1 MRVLR
6 RVLVAAIV
14 GTAALVPGAP
24 AGATPAPAGDELAA
38 AKQRVSEARAAA
50 NATAAR
56 VTEAYGQ
63 VQALGDEVT
72 AVEARLAEG
81 EVRADGLRAAVA
93 RRALEAYT
101 GSSADAL
108 PVFESE
114 EPRDTTRRTEYLD
127 RVNARDNAAAGEL
140 RAINEDLDVQRTAL
154 ADARARQVETLEQLK
169 AEQEKLDALLAEAEA
184 AQVALEERLARE
196 SAARRA
202 AEEAAAAAAAAAAR
216 QQAAPSRAGPGSGSG
231 SGRVISGLACPQP
244 GSAFTDSWGDPRS
257 GGRSH
262 QGTDMMAPY
271 GAPSYAAIG
280 GTVSIQS
287 GGNGGNMLTISGTD
301 GNAYFYAHLQS
312 YAVTGGSVSQ
322 GQLVGSVGDTGN
334 ATGVPHL
341 HFEIRVGGSSPINPY
356 PTLAQIC

>member
-1 MRVLR
+1 ML
-6 RVLVAAIV
+6 A
-14 GTAALVPGAP
+14 PSAP
-24 AGATPAPAGDELAA
+24 ASSVPRRAGDELAA

-50 NATAAR
+50 NAAAAR
-56 VTEAYGQ
+56 VTDAYGQ
-63 VQALGDEVT
+63 VQALGDEIT

-81 EVRADGLRAAVA
+81 QVRADQLRAAVA

-101 GSSADAL
+101 GSSTDAL

-127 RVNARDNAAAGEL
+127 QVNARDNAAAGEL
-140 RAINEDLDVQRTAL
+140 RAINEDLDVQRAAL
-154 ADARARQVETLEQLK
+154 GDARARQVETLEQLK
-169 AEQEKLDALLAEAEA
+169 TEQEKLDSLLAEAEA

-202 AEEAAAAAAAAAAR
+202 AEEAAAAAAAAAR
-216 QQAAPSRAGPGSGSG
+216 QQAASTRAGPGRGPG
-231 SGRVISGLACPQP
+231 GGRVISGLTCPQP

-271 GAPSYAAIG
+271 GAPSYAAVA
-280 GTVSIQS
+280 GTVSVQS
-287 GGNGGNMLTISGTD
+287 GGNGGNMLTISGAD

-312 YAVTGGSVSQ
+312 YEVTSGSVSQ
-322 GQLVGSVGDTGN
+322 GQVVGYVGDTGN

>member
-6 RVLVAAIV
+6 RVLVAATV
-14 GTAALVPGAP
+14 GAAMLVPGAP
-24 AGATPAPAGDELAA
+24 AGSTPARADDELAA

-50 NATAAR
+50 NAAAAR
-56 VTEAYGQ
+56 VTDAYGQ
-63 VQALGDEVT
+63 VQALGDEIT

-81 EVRADGLRAAVA
+81 QVRADELRAAVA

-101 GSSADAL
+101 GSSTDAL
-108 PVFESE
+108 SVFESE
-114 EPRDTTRRTEYLD
+114 EPRDATRRTEYLD

-140 RAINEDLDVQRTAL
+140 HAVNEDLDVQRAAL
-154 ADARARQVETLEQLK
+154 GDARARQVETLEQLK
-169 AEQEKLDALLAEAEA
+169 GEQEKLDALLAEAQA
-184 AQVALEERLARE
+184 AQAALEERLARE

-202 AEEAAAAAAAAAAR
+202 AEEAAVAAAAAR
-216 QQAAPSRAGPGSGSG
+216 QQAAPTRAGPGSGSG
-231 SGRVISGLACPQP
+231 SGRVISGLTCPQP

-262 QGTDMMAPY
+262 EGTDMMAPY
-271 GAPSYAAIG
+271 GTPSYAAIG
-280 GTVSIQS
+280 GTVSVQS
-287 GGNGGNMLTISGTD
+287 GGNGGNMLTISGAD

-312 YAVTGGSVSQ
+312 YAVTSGSVSP
-322 GQLVGSVGDTGN
+322 GQLVGYVGDTGN

-356 PTLAQIC
+356 LTLAQIC

>member
-6 RVLVAAIV
+6 RVLVAVVA
-14 GTAALVPGAP
+14 GAAMLAPGAP
-24 AGATPAPAGDELAA
+24 AGTTPARAGDELAA

-50 NATAAR
+50 NAGAAR
-56 VTEAYGQ
+56 VTEAYGK
-63 VQALGDEVT
+63 VQALGDEIT

-81 EVRADGLRAAVA
+81 QLRADELRVAVA

-101 GSSADAL
+101 GSSTEAL
-108 PVFESE
+108 PVFETD
-114 EPRDTTRRTEYLD
+114 EPRDFTRRTEYLD

-140 RAINEDLDVQRTAL
+140 RALNEDLDVQRVAL
-154 ADARARQVETLEQLK
+154 NDARARQTETLGQMK
-169 AEQEKLDALLAEAEA
+169 AEQQKLDRLLAEAEA

-202 AEEAAAAAAAAAAR
+202 AEEAAAAAAAVAR
-216 QQAAPSRAGPGSGSG
+216 QQSTPAQPGPGSGRG
-231 SGRVISGLACPQP
+231 SGQVIGGLTCPQP
-244 GSAFTDSWGDPRS
+244 GSAFTDSWGAPRS
-257 GGRSH
+257 EGRTH

-280 GTVSIQS
+280 GTVSVQS
-287 GGNGGNMLTISGTD
+287 GGNGGNMLTITGTD
-301 GNAYFYAHLQS
+301 GNAYFYAHMQS
-312 YAVTGGSVSQ
+312 YAVTSGSVSQ
-322 GQLVGSVGDTGN
+322 GQLVAYVGDTGN

-341 HFEIRVGGSSPINPY
+341 HFEIRLGGSSPINPY